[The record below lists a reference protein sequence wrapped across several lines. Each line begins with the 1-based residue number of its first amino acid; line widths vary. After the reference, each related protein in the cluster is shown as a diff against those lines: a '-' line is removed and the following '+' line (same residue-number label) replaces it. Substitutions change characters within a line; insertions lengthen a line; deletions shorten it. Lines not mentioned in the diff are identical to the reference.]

1 MDLRKKTNP
10 FVENAK
16 ESEFRRAAARR
27 QQKSDF
33 GTGRLALGK
42 TAARKFKERY
52 KTKQTPKLRPGDIG
66 SGIAGSYNR

>member
-16 ESEFRRAAARR
+16 AIEFRRAAARR
-27 QQKSDF
+27 QQQMTYSLP
-33 GTGRLALGK
+33 TRK
-42 TAARKFKERY
+42 TPAQRFKERY
-52 KTKQTPKLRPGDIG
+52 RTKERPKIRPGDIG

>member
-16 ESEFRRAAARR
+16 AIEFRRAAARR
-27 QQKSDF
+27 QQKMTS
-33 GTGRLALGK
+33 RK
-42 TAARKFKERY
+42 TSAQKFKERY

-66 SGIAGSYNR
+66 SGIAGFYNR

>member
-16 ESEFRRAAARR
+16 AIEFRRAAARR
-27 QQKSDF
+27 QQQM
-33 GTGRLALGK
+33 TYR
-42 TAARKFKERY
+42 
-52 KTKQTPKLRPGDIG
+52 KQTPKLRPGDIG

>member
-16 ESEFRRAAARR
+16 ASETSTLRRKSLRGMQQMES
-27 QQKSDF
+27 
-33 GTGRLALGK
+33 GK
-42 TAARKFKERY
+42 TAAQRFKERY
-52 KTKQTPKLRPGDIG
+52 KTKKRPKIRPGDIG